1 MSYHRNSFIPLR
13 KCWIVII
20 TTKCNKSEIIF
31 NLFLHSLHNLQLKKT
46 NCYSLCF
53 HPLSSLCS
61 CFPSNSTS
69 LYHKSLIYFNVVN
82 VNIELNWIELYFHCY
97 TAIHV
102 HLLLKNGSSPCRTKS
117 DKSLGE
123 LTFILSWRE
132 FKF

>member
-1 MSYHRNSFIPLR
+1 MSYHRDSFISLH

-20 TTKCNKSEIIF
+20 TTKCNKSEIIC
-31 NLFLHSLHNLQLKKT
+31 NLLLHSLHNLQLKKK

-61 CFPSNSTS
+61 CFTSNSTS

-82 VNIELNWIELYFHCY
+82 VNIVFPLLHCN
-97 TAIHV
+97 TCTHV
-102 HLLLKNGSSPCRTKS
+102 TQKWFFPCRTKS

-123 LTFILSWRE
+123 LTFFLSWRE
-132 FKF
+132 FKV